1 MLSLL
6 CCVVVFSIAVVWS
19 LVGKG
24 LGCWLFACEYVTV
37 LGQVW
42 YLVVSIPDLTFNII
56 HLRAHYCLV
65 VIFPNLIF
73 NIA

>member
-6 CCVVVFSIAVVWS
+6 CCVVFFSIAVVWS
-19 LVGKG
+19 PVGKG
-24 LGCWLFACEYVTV
+24 LGCWLFACVYVTV

-56 HLRAHYCLV
+56 QLRAHYCLD